1 MQTILDYLT
10 AARSRGQGLRG
21 RAEDAVQSF
30 LSSALPP
37 QTVGQLNLLN
47 EVLNPVAAFEAA
59 GQSAQRV
66 ANPDLSGRERAMA
79 GLETAATVGAAAL
92 PGVGARMARGA
103 TDDIARAL
111 QETVIGSSMVSDRP
125 ARFMADESGALRVYR
140 GGDTDPR
147 AAANERGAWFSET
160 EDLAA
165 QYGFGRGGVSTAEI
179 DPQNPARFV
188 HAEQRRP
195 IGDLIST
202 AVNDAGDLSPEQ
214 IAAARPL
221 VDRLQTRYG
230 DQPRALF
237 EYWNNDPDVAAL
249 LRSLGYDSISVA
261 EKSGGPQTW
270 GVLNPNVIRE
280 PLSPP
285 RNSSE
290 RAADEAARL
299 MREGDLEQAESLM
312 QFADDRRLFQLYERG
327 EVGANLPMD
336 QASRMDR
343 ARDMGNVEPEYV
355 GSLEPNIRA
364 FDPRMARGERRY
376 GGSFSSDSPAVA
388 SSYADPNRGTV
399 YPLVT
404 RGMPDDAV
412 RYDAQGA
419 HWNRLSGSDN
429 VQIGDRTAGPMSTI
443 VDSPGMRGMYD
454 TNQVSRL
461 AFYDGRSGT
470 EFANVID
477 RGPFYPQVAN
487 DPSIAQAFQRAGA
500 EPSTVRA
507 RQDTR
512 GMRSRFAR
520 FDPRFADSRNI
531 MAGVGGLSLLDY
543 ALGREQPEY

>member
-1 MQTILDYLT
+1 MQTLFDYLT
-10 AARSRGQGLRG
+10 AARGRGQGLRG
-21 RAEDAVQSF
+21 QAETALQSF
-30 LSSALPP
+30 LSSALPQ

-66 ANPDLSGRERAMA
+66 ANPDLSGRARAMA

-111 QETVIGSSMVSDRP
+111 QETVIGSSMASDRP
-125 ARFMADESGALRVYR
+125 ARFMADESGAV
-140 GGDTDPR
+140 
-147 AAANERGAWFSET
+147 
-160 EDLAA
+160 
-165 QYGFGRGGVSTAEI
+165 GRSG
-179 DPQNPARFV
+179 
-188 HAEQRRP
+188 
-195 IGDLIST
+195 
-202 AVNDAGDLSPEQ
+202 
-214 IAAARPL
+214 PL
-221 VDRLQTRYG
+221 
-230 DQPRALF
+230 P
-237 EYWNNDPDVAAL
+237 
-249 LRSLGYDSISVA
+249 
-261 EKSGGPQTW
+261 
-270 GVLNPNVIRE
+270 
-280 PLSPP
+280 PP
-285 RNSSE
+285 RNSAE
-290 RAADEAARL
+290 RVADEAARL

-404 RGMPDDAV
+404 RGMPEDAV
-412 RYDAQGA
+412 RYDAQGT

-429 VQIGDRTAGPMSTI
+429 VQIGDRTAGPISTI